1 MAKKEFKMTKVEK
14 HLSPIQ
20 KVGKGI
26 GAVLL
31 NAMMWIFSLSCIFPL
46 VWMFYSSL
54 KVKREF
60 NADIAGLPA
69 NPTFENYIKI
79 LSNKDYNLPASMV
92 NSART
97 TILSVLLIVLCAFIC
112 GYILARIRFKLNR
125 PLYIMF
131 LMGMLIPIHSL
142 LVPIYI
148 IFSKTGLSNQW
159 FTLLFPYV
167 AFNLPV
173 SIFLVEGYVKGIP
186 SALEE
191 AAAIDGSSFS
201 RSLFSIILPICK
213 PILVTVAI
221 INVFGCWN
229 EFSFALVLMRD
240 GALQTVPLAMTQ
252 FTGQFASD
260 YPKIMSAML
269 LTMAPVVIFYFAF
282 SKQIIKGMVA
292 GAVKG

>member
-1 MAKKEFKMTKVEK
+1 MAKKEMMTKVENQSTGHK
-14 HLSPIQ
+14 I
-20 KVGKGI
+20 GNGI
-26 GAVLL
+26 LAVIMNVILWL
-31 NAMMWIFSLSCIFPL
+31 FSLCCIFPL

-54 KVKREF
+54 KEKRVF
-60 NADIAGLPA
+60 NADIIGLPA
-69 NPTFENYIKI
+69 HPTIANYVKI
-79 LSNKDYNLPASMV
+79 LTNKDYNLPQSMV

-97 TILSVLLIVLCAFIC
+97 TLLSVLLILVCSFIC
-112 GYILARIRFKLNR
+112 GYILARINFKLNR

-148 IFSKTGLSNQW
+148 IFSKTGLNNKW

-173 SIFLVEGYVKGIP
+173 SIFLVQGYIKGIP

-221 INVFGCWN
+221 IQVFGCWN
-229 EFSFALVLMRD
+229 EFSFALVLIRST
-240 GALQTVPLAMTQ
+240 ALQTVPLALKQ
-252 FTGQFASD
+252 FTGQFTSD
-260 YPKIMSAML
+260 YPKMMAAML
-269 LTMAPVVIFYFAF
+269 LTMSPVVIFYFAF

>member
-1 MAKKEFKMTKVEK
+1 MAKKEMITKVENNSMS
-14 HLSPIQ
+14 HRI
-20 KVGKGI
+20 GKG
-26 GAVLL
+26 VLGVFL
-31 NAMMWIFSLSCIFPL
+31 NVVLWIFSLSCIFPL

-54 KVKREF
+54 KEKRVF
-60 NADIAGLPA
+60 NADIMGLPKDPSFA
-69 NPTFENYIKI
+69 NYIKV
-79 LSNKDYNLPASMV
+79 LSNKEFNLVGSML

-97 TILSVLLIVLCAFIC
+97 TILSVLLIVLCAFIV
-112 GYILARIRFKLNR
+112 GYILSRISFKLNK
-125 PLYIMF
+125 PLYVMF

-148 IFSKTGLSNQW
+148 IFSGAHMDNQW
-159 FTLLFPYV
+159 YTLLFPYV

-173 SIFLVEGYVKGIP
+173 AIFLVQGYIKGVP

-191 AAAIDGSSFS
+191 AAAIDGSSFT
-201 RSLFSIILPICK
+201 RTLFSIILPICR

-229 EFSFALVLMRD
+229 EFSFALVLLKS
-240 GALQTVPLAMTQ
+240 GGPWATVPLALRQ
-252 FTGQFASD
+252 FSGQFLAD